1 MNWFE
6 LSVKVDA
13 DESVPV
19 SLPTI
24 YSKDTFRMLICG
36 GSGCGKTNMLYHMLM
51 QPLLYY
57 DQLHLYAK
65 NLEQDKYKKMIEK
78 LSSISEQVG
87 YNVIDYSNDEIM
99 PVKDLDSSPQKI
111 IVFDD
116 YVTVRD
122 QKPLI
127 DYFIQGRHKNCSVI
141 YLSQSYYS
149 CPKDIRL
156 NCSHFCIYDFPSNN
170 EKDMICRELGVTKDQ
185 YLKAT
190 KKPYSFLYVD
200 KPMKTVKRNFF
211 GNI

>member
-1 MNWFE
+1 MEIPNYDSSNSQNENFNQ
-6 LSVKVDA
+6 LY
-13 DESVPV
+13 PYM
-19 SLPTI
+19 P
-24 YSKDTFRMLICG
+24 KDTFRMLICG

-116 YVTVRD
+116 YVTERN

>member
-1 MNWFE
+1 M
-6 LSVKVDA
+6 
-13 DESVPV
+13 P
-19 SLPTI
+19 
-24 YSKDTFRMLICG
+24 KDTFRMLICG

-65 NLEQDKYKKMIEK
+65 NLEQDKYKKMIKK

-116 YVTVRD
+116 YVTEQN

-156 NCSHFCIYDFPSNN
+156 NCSHFCIYDFPVI
-170 EKDMICRELGVTKDQ
+170 M
-185 YLKAT
+185 
-190 KKPYSFLYVD
+190 KK
-200 KPMKTVKRNFF
+200 
-211 GNI
+211 I

>member
-1 MNWFE
+1 MEIPNYDCQNSKNENF
-6 LSVKVDA
+6 KQ
-13 DESVPV
+13 
-19 SLPTI
+19 I
-24 YSKDTFRMLICG
+24 YPYMPKDTFRMLVCG

-116 YVTVRD
+116 YVTERN
-122 QKPLI
+122 QQPLI

-156 NCSHFCIYDFPSNN
+156 NCSHFCIYDFPSTK
-170 EKDMICRELGVTKDQ
+170 EKNMICIELGVTKDQ

-190 KKPYSFLYVD
+190 KKRYLFLYVD